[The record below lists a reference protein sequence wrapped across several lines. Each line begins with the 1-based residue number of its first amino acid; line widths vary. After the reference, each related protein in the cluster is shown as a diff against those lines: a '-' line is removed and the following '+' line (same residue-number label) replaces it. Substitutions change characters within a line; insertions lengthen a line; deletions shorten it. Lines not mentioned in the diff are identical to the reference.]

1 MEVITFNDAGE
12 KVNQLINKFGQ
23 NIQHCYQCGKCT
35 AGCPVAFA
43 MDIAP
48 NQIIRMLQLGL
59 LDEALRSETIWLCAT
74 CSTCSTRCP
83 KGFDLAKLMDSL
95 RSYAL
100 QQGIK
105 PNGRGRNVSLFN
117 QLFLD
122 SLRKYG
128 RTYEMGLMLKYNLN
142 LHTPFKDAM
151 LGLDMF
157 SRGKL
162 KLAPERIKGSKD
174 ILQIMENIKKLEMK

>member
-1 MEVITFNDAGE
+1 M
-12 KVNQLINKFGQ
+12 
-23 NIQHCYQCGKCT
+23 
-35 AGCPVAFA
+35 
-43 MDIAP
+43 
-48 NQIIRMLQLGL
+48 
-59 LDEALRSETIWLCAT
+59 
-74 CSTCSTRCP
+74 
-83 KGFDLAKLMDSL
+83 
-95 RSYAL
+95 AL

-162 KLAPERIKGSKD
+162 KLAPEKIKGSKD
-174 ILQIMENIKKLEMK
+174 ILQIMKTSRGWR